1 MIDTPCIEVHLDGEM
16 EAGNSCEVFQSSKR
30 IKASSVIRECSLI
43 GNLSAPGLVDRH
55 LAFSDG
61 HLSFEHFFVL
71 FL

>member
-43 GNLSAPGLVDRH
+43 GNLSATGLVDRH
-55 LAFSDG
+55 LTFSDG

>member
-1 MIDTPCIEVHLDGEM
+1 M
-16 EAGNSCEVFQSSKR
+16 ETGNSCEVFQSSKR

-43 GNLSAPGLVDRH
+43 ENLSATGLVDRQ

-71 FL
+71 FPYYIFLFFYLMNMPV